1 MKISKH
7 FVHTSTRQHRK
18 EDGGGKWGRLQTT
31 FATHYSIFAI
41 NLSLFSIHRYFVDYF
56 WLAERIGQEMRNWP
70 QERKLMEMKLK
81 MDKDGC
87 NKMNLPFQRE
97 QPSWCLLYLHTPK
110 ILTQVLPW
118 YLNIYL
124 LVQLTYPGRK
134 PQNSQASIFNRVFRA
149 NRRKRLRLVTLI
161 RRGQLAHPSRFP
173 RTGTNAKNISNELI
187 LL

>member
-1 MKISKH
+1 MWVNVSLAIITVYVSNIYPVIHHFKALPPRSPKQCCMKISEH

-18 EDGGGKWGRLQTT
+18 VEGGGGKRGRLQTT

-41 NLSLFSIHRYFVDYF
+41 NLFLFSIHRYFVDYF

-110 ILTQVLPW
+110 IITQVLPW
-118 YLNIYL
+118 YLKIYL

-134 PQNSQASIFNRVFRA
+134 PQNSQALIF
-149 NRRKRLRLVTLI
+149 
-161 RRGQLAHPSRFP
+161 
-173 RTGTNAKNISNELI
+173 
-187 LL
+187 